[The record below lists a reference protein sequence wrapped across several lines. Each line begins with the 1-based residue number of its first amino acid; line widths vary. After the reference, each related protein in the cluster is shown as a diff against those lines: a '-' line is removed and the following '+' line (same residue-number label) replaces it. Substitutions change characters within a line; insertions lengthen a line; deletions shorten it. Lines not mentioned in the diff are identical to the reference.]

1 MISYNFT
8 ESLKRLDLRLNEQ
21 IDIQYLSG
29 ILSNNEQFSQFAYC
43 TVVAVRFSISEG
55 ANISEAKAVKTLG
68 CFVSEA
74 CKIFH
79 ANESCIDVIVNES
92 MITAVYNTPL
102 KIDMNDLLD
111 DLAMIKSI
119 ALVISKKAEL
129 ENERIIVKIGACY
142 DKLSMSIVE
151 SENTHKQYLWRGNA
165 IDKVYKLSENAQDG
179 SILINKLIWN
189 NITDANQKLFE
200 LNSKFEEV
208 YEGRIGNIVMNNWLI
223 SK

>member
-1 MISYNFT
+1 MTI
-8 ESLKRLDLRLNEQ
+8 EEKAEE
-21 IDIQYLSG
+21 LSG
-29 ILSNNEQFSQFAYC
+29 MSEHNYNTIAESNAAYN
-43 TVVAVRFSISEG
+43 A
-55 ANISEAKAVKTLG
+55 ALEAMEWVLNKVYKWL
-68 CFVSEA
+68 EE
-74 CKIFH
+74 H

-151 SENTHKQYLWRGNA
+151 SENAHKQYLWRGNV
-165 IDKVYKLSENAQDG
+165 IDKAYKLSENAQDG